1 MVSKSEVINMTA
13 KMGRP
18 TDSPKTVQ
26 LGIRF
31 DRETLNILDN
41 YCKKEN
47 ISRAEGVR
55 KAVRLLPHKK

>member
-1 MVSKSEVINMTA
+1 MNA

-18 TDSPKTVQ
+18 TDSPKIVQ

-31 DRETLNILDN
+31 DAETLQTLDEF
-41 YCKKEN
+41 CDKKK

-55 KAVRLLPHKK
+55 IAVKKLKKEK

>member
-1 MVSKSEVINMTA
+1 MTA

-55 KAVRLLPHKK
+55 KAVRLLPQKK

>member
-1 MVSKSEVINMTA
+1 MTA

-18 TDSPKTVQ
+18 TNSPKTVQ

-31 DRETLNILDN
+31 DSETLKILDN
-41 YCKKEN
+41 YCQKEN

-55 KAVRLLPHKK
+55 KAVRLLPPKK